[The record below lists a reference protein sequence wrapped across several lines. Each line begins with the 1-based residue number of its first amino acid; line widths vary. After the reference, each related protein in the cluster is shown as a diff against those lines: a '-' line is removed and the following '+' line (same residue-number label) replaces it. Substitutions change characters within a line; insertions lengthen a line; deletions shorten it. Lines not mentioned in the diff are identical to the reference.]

1 MIMLQ
6 NGNSELVINP
16 DGGRVESL
24 KLDGHHTLISVTR
37 GDGKKGSTHPCS
49 PIFGPET
56 TTAFGLSQHGPVRT
70 TVMEVVHQTQ
80 DSVTL
85 TTEIK
90 QGSYP
95 RNVFIEQLFEL
106 GPQSLLITTT
116 HINNGSQAVPVNFGE
131 HFYWSTPHGWDDI
144 KLNGITVADKVKSN
158 GTESLNKVNTIEIEG
173 LPPICLE
180 QTGMNTAVIW
190 AYKKTDG
197 TFDTEYA
204 CIEPAEGDPMADF
217 FGTKESLIAPNTR
230 RVTTL
235 HISI

>member
-16 DGGRVESL
+16 DGGRIESL
-24 KLDGHHTLISVTR
+24 KLDGHHILVSVTR

-70 TVMEVVHQTQ
+70 TVMETHHQSK

-85 TTEIK
+85 TAEIK

-95 RNVFIEQLFEL
+95 ESVFIEQLFEL
-106 GPQSLLITTT
+106 GPQSLIITTT

-131 HFYWSTPHGWDDI
+131 HFYWSTPRGWNTI
-144 KLNGITVADKVKSN
+144 TLNKVAVADKVKSN
-158 GTESLNKVNTIEIEG
+158 GTAPLDKVNVIEIEG
-173 LPPICLE
+173 LPLIRLE
-180 QTGMNTAVIW
+180 QSGMNTAVLW
-190 AYKKTDG
+190 AYKKTYG
-197 TFDTEYA
+197 TFDTDYA
-204 CIEPAEGDPMADF
+204 CIEPAEGDPMADY
-217 FGTKESLIAPNTR
+217 FGTKESLIAPNTH